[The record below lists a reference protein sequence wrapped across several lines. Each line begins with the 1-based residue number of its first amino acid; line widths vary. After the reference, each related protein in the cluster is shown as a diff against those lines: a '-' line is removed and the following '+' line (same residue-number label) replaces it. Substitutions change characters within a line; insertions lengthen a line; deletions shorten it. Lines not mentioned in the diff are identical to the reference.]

1 MPRLKASLLP
11 RATSDINPSVKATPH
26 SEAARRP
33 RATPQP
39 RGTPDRLE
47 KATQALLS
55 RFHRQRPVRSGSL
68 LITVLGDSIAPRGGV
83 ITLGSLIRLAAPLG
97 LSERL
102 VRTSVGR
109 LAQDGWL
116 SSNREGRQSE
126 YFLTDHGRNR
136 FAEATARIYREANET
151 WDQNW
156 TLLLLPPGDG
166 LRALRE
172 ELLWLGFGQVRPGVL
187 AHPSRSVSDTREQ
200 LAELG
205 SKASVIL
212 LSAKSEGMEA
222 DRALIDAGWDL
233 AELARSY
240 RRFLDAFAPVRES
253 LASRVPPRPETAFVI
268 RTLLIHQY
276 RKIHLRDPLLP
287 HSLLPEDWIGTHA
300 YELCRSLYRAVF
312 SAADEFV
319 SAAAETLSGK
329 LERPTRQTYRRFGG
343 LDESGTSTD

>member
-1 MPRLKASLLP
+1 M
-11 RATSDINPSVKATPH
+11 T
-26 SEAARRP
+26 
-33 RATPQP
+33 
-39 RGTPDRLE
+39 DRLE
-47 KATQALLS
+47 KATRTLLA

-83 ITLGSLIRLAAPLG
+83 VTLGSLIRLAAPLG

-126 YFLTDHGRNR
+126 YFLTDHGRKR
-136 FAEATARIYREANET
+136 FAEATARIYRETNQS
-151 WDQNW
+151 WDRTW
-156 TLLLLPPGDG
+156 TLLFLPPGDG
-166 LRALRE
+166 LKTLRE

-187 AHPSRSVSDTREQ
+187 AHPSRSVADTREQ

-205 SKASVIL
+205 SKASAIVL
-212 LSAKSEGMEA
+212 TAKSEGDEA
-222 DRALIDAGWDL
+222 DRALLEAGWDL
-233 AELARSY
+233 KELARSY
-240 RRFLDAFAPVRES
+240 RRFVDTFTPVRES
-253 LASRVPPRPETAFVI
+253 LAVRSTPPAETAFVV
-268 RTLLIHQY
+268 RTLLIHEY

-287 HSLLPEDWIGTHA
+287 HSLLPTDWIGAHA

-312 SAADEFV
+312 FAADEYV

-329 LERPTRQTYRRFGG
+329 LERPSRQTYRRFGG
-343 LDESGTSTD
+343 LDEGGTPAD